1 MKSNS
6 PQDRAKRA
14 AGIQAITTYLRNGMR
29 IGLGSGA
36 TSRWFLRIL
45 GDRVKEGLEV
55 VGVPTSNSTRDLAI
69 QIGVPVADLN
79 EVGEL
84 DFAIDG
90 ADEINAIGQ
99 MIKGGAANFLLEKIV
114 ARASVKIGRLGR

>member
-84 DFAIDG
+84 DLAIDG

>member
-14 AGIQAITTYLRNGMR
+14 AGIQAITTYLRNGRR

>member
-69 QIGVPVADLN
+69 QIGVPVVDLN

-84 DFAIDG
+84 DLAIDG

>member
-14 AGIQAITTYLRNGMR
+14 AGIQAITTYLRNGRR

-69 QIGVPVADLN
+69 QIGVPVVDLN

-84 DFAIDG
+84 DLAIDG

>member
-45 GDRVKEGLEV
+45 GDRVKGM
-55 VGVPTSNSTRDLAI
+55 
-69 QIGVPVADLN
+69 PVADLN

-84 DFAIDG
+84 DLAIDG

-99 MIKGGAANFLLEKIV
+99 MIKGGAANFLWEKTV
-114 ARASVKIGRLGR
+114 ARASVNERKSRIYRL